1 MRDVAAGRGSFSS
14 EVTRALAAPPA
25 DSAGL
30 VARFTGREAEVADL
44 MADGRSNADIAEALG
59 LSVFTVKNHVSSILM
74 KLHAQSRTEATAII
88 LRSR

>member
-1 MRDVAAGRGSFSS
+1 MP
-14 EVTRALAAPPA
+14 RAWVVLLRRHACLAAAPTGA
-25 DSAGL
+25 VDGT
-30 VARFTGREAEVADL
+30 ARFTEREAEVAEL
-44 MADGRSNADIAEALG
+44 MAHGRSNADIAEALN